1 MSVLMCEL
9 KKEGKMVETEITF
22 HNKTEIRVQ
31 AQIFTG
37 RTLVSTCVV
46 NPGEIRVLPSKSLR
60 YDIFFKNGTT
70 GWEIARKL
78 DSDANSFTLSQNKRQ
93 YTIHEVKEN
102 DPLDLVRKSELA
114 VKRSMK

>member
-1 MSVLMCEL
+1 
-9 KKEGKMVETEITF
+9 MVETEITF

-46 NPGEIRVLPSKSLR
+46 GPGEIRILPSKSLP
-60 YDIFFKNGTT
+60 YDIFFKNGAT

-78 DSDANSFTLSQNKRQ
+78 DSDAKSFTLSQSKSR
-93 YTIHEVKEN
+93 YTIHEAKEHES
-102 DPLDLVRKSELA
+102 LDLITKSELA
-114 VKRSMK
+114 VKRSTK